1 MSRNESFPALSVA
14 RISAHLTGAA
24 VEICPDDIDDVHVMV
39 SGDAPDTLQ
48 ISFSAGTLRITQ
60 RTTAPARARHPG
72 GWTQLT
78 LRVPRAWKGS
88 IDARTRSGR
97 INLRQLSGAD
107 LSLRTVSGLVMGSEL
122 HFITVRAAS
131 LTGAVKLTGLHCE
144 RCRLLS
150 ASGEMSILGGVL
162 HQGSAFTAT
171 GGVSLTLLDAF
182 DALQL
187 ASVTGKLDVRAPIQ
201 TCDAGLRSITGRI
214 HAEGMAIGDA
224 PHSIRA
230 TTVTGPLALTYNL
243 E

>member
-39 SGDAPDTLQ
+39 SGDAPEALQ
-48 ISFSAGTLRITQ
+48 ISFSGGTLQIRQHTVA
-60 RTTAPARARHPG
+60 RTRRPV

-97 INLRQLSGAD
+97 ISLRQLSGAD
-107 LSLRTVSGLVMGSEL
+107 LTLHTVSGLVMGSEL
-122 HFITVRAAS
+122 HFITLRAAS
-131 LTGAVKLTGLHCE
+131 LTGDVKLFGLRCE
-144 RCRLLS
+144 RCSLASATGRLTVQD
-150 ASGEMSILGGVL
+150 GVTP
-162 HQGSAFTAT
+162 QGSAFTAT

-182 DALQL
+182 TALRMGSLTGKLAVSAPIEACDAHLR
-187 ASVTGKLDVRAPIQ
+187 SVTGRIRTERV
-201 TCDAGLRSITGRI
+201 SIGE
-214 HAEGMAIGDA
+214 AASA
-224 PHSIRA
+224 IRA
-230 TTVTGPLALTYNL
+230 ATVTGQLSLTSPL

>member
-48 ISFSAGTLRITQ
+48 ISFSGGTLQIRQ
-60 RTTAPARARHPG
+60 HAVARTRLPG

-97 INLRQLSGAD
+97 ISLRQLSGAD
-107 LSLRTVSGLVMGSEL
+107 LSLRTVSGLVMGNEL

-131 LTGAVKLTGLHCE
+131 LTGDVKLSGLRCE
-144 RCRLLS
+144 KCSMLS
-150 ASGEMSILGGVL
+150 ATGSLAIQDGVTPL
-162 HQGSAFTAT
+162 GSAFTAT
-171 GGVSLTLLDAF
+171 GDVRLTLLDAF
-182 DALQL
+182 TALRMASLTGALAVQAPIEACDARLR
-187 ASVTGKLDVRAPIQ
+187 SVTGRLRTARVSIGNAAPTLRAFS
-201 TCDAGLRSITGRI
+201 LTGQL
-214 HAEGMAIGDA
+214 
-224 PHSIRA
+224 SL
-230 TTVTGPLALTYNL
+230 TSPL